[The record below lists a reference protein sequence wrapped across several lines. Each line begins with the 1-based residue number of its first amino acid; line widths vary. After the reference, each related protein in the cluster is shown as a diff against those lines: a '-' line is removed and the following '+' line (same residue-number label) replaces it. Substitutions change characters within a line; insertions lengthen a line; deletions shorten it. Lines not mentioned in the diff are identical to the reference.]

1 MGHVLRRAVCSPG
14 TFSGKAGF
22 ISVGGARFT
31 CKEKCGS
38 GVLPNEIQR
47 GESGGRN
54 GSGSRSLE
62 SGARLLIALRLQ
74 PLHAG
79 AGVALVAAHA
89 LQAPSFVRVAR
100 AAAAAPVEVCG
111 QRVRALHVHV
121 YLFCE
126 HKRRCY
132 RTATRPPPSAA
143 RPPVWFPSPL
153 SESERSEDTVDPML
167 SIRSLSTP
175 IFSSCLFRCRC
186 SRCSLSIW
194 WRAFLSLSSSFCR
207 GGETRERYFLHP
219 SQPTA
224 LIFSIPMTPN
234 LSDSLGTPRFGHTV
248 QQQPLFPGTAC
259 SACSMPFQAPVTRV
273 YCHTGDFFPRTA
285 RLGPVKACPYP
296 A

>member
-1 MGHVLRRAVCSPG
+1 MGRVLQRAACSPG

-38 GVLPNEIQR
+38 GVLPNEIQQ

-89 LQAPSFVRVAR
+89 LQAPSFIRVAR

-111 QRVRALHVHV
+111 QRVCALHVHV

-126 HKRRCY
+126 HKGRCY
-132 RTATRPPPSAA
+132 RTATRPPPVLLAHRCGSSHLC
-143 RPPVWFPSPL
+143 PSP
-153 SESERSEDTVDPML
+153 SARRTQW
-167 SIRSLSTP
+167 IRCCPSVASP
-175 IFSSCLFRCRC
+175 RPSFPAASSGAAAPAAAC
-186 SRCSLSIW
+186 
-194 WRAFLSLSSSFCR
+194 
-207 GGETRERYFLHP
+207 
-219 SQPTA
+219 
-224 LIFSIPMTPN
+224 
-234 LSDSLGTPRFGHTV
+234 RFG
-248 QQQPLFPGTAC
+248 
-259 SACSMPFQAPVTRV
+259 
-273 YCHTGDFFPRTA
+273 
-285 RLGPVKACPYP
+285 
-296 A
+296 